1 MSKEKNP
8 IIIAEN
14 VYKEY
19 GSGRSLIEALHDIN
33 LRVYEGEF
41 LVVVGP
47 SGSGKTT
54 LLNILSGLDKPTK
67 GRVLLDGID
76 LISIDENFLPAI
88 RREKVGFIFQ
98 DFNLIN
104 NMTALENVMA
114 PILVS
119 DMKRSEVLE
128 KATDLI
134 RQIGLIDRKDHLPK
148 HMSGGEQQ
156 RVAIARALVNDPK
169 VVFADEPTGNLDT
182 TTGAEIMK
190 LLRDINKSRG
200 TTFIVVTHEER
211 LIKYGDRI
219 VYLEDGRIKRVETK
233 KK

>member
-54 LLNILSGLDKPTK
+54 LLNVLSGLDKPTK

-76 LISIDENFLPAI
+76 LISIDEDFLPAI

-200 TTFIVVTHEER
+200 TTFIVVTHEEK
-211 LIKYGDRI
+211 LIQYGDRI
-219 VYLEDGRIKRVETK
+219 VYLEDGRIRRIETK

>member
-1 MSKEKNP
+1 M
-8 IIIAEN
+8 IIAEN

-119 DMKRSEVLE
+119 EMKRSKVLE

-190 LLRDINKSRG
+190 LLRDINRSRG
-200 TTFIVVTHEER
+200 TTFIVVTHEEK

-219 VYLEDGRIKRVETK
+219 VYLEDGRIKRIETK

>member
-200 TTFIVVTHEER
+200 TTFIVVTHEEK

-219 VYLEDGRIKRVETK
+219 VYLEDGRIKRIEPK